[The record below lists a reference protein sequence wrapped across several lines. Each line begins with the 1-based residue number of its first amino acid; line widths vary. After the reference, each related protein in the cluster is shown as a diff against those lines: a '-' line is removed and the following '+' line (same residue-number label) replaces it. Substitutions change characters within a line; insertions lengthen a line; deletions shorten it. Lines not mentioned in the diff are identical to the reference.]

1 MPPSLP
7 KERRGPSVPSHP
19 TETPNA
25 AGWTEEVLPTRLTAI
40 RESERKVLARLA
52 ALGYGEDHCFAVR
65 LAFEEALINAM
76 KHGNRMDPSRQVR
89 LAYRVSP
96 ERVEIRVAD
105 EGAGFRPDCV
115 PDPTVDENLQ
125 RPCGRGVMLIRSY
138 MDEVIYSANGTEVRM
153 VKYRA
158 NPVRGFPESGRRC

>member
-1 MPPSLP
+1 
-7 KERRGPSVPSHP
+7 VPNRP
-19 TETPNA
+19 AETHDA
-25 AGWTEEVLPTRLTAI
+25 AAWTKEVLPTRLTAI

-52 ALGYGEDHCFAVR
+52 ELGYGEDHCFAVR

-89 LAYRVSP
+89 LAYRISP

-105 EGAGFRPDCV
+105 DGAGFHPECV

-125 RPCGRGVMLIRSY
+125 RPCGRGIMLMRSY
-138 MDEVIYSANGTEVRM
+138 MDEVTYSADGTEVRM
-153 VKYRA
+153 VKHRGV
-158 NPVRGFPESGRRC
+158 PVRGFPESGRRG